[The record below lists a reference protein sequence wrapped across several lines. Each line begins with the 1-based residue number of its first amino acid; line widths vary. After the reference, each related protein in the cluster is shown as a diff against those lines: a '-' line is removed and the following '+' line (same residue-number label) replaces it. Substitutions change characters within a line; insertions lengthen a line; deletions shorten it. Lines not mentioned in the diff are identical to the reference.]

1 MTRIFLLLAAL
12 AGVWPTLRAQS
23 VLDDYVRMAL
33 EANPRVREKTSLEA
47 SSAAALEHA
56 ARLGGPKVN
65 FLTSYTLATGGRT
78 ADFPVGDMLNPVYAT
93 LNELTGTNNF
103 PQIEN
108 QSVPFLPNNFYDAR
122 FNVSQPVI
130 QPQLRVNRMIK
141 EEEVTLSSLQT
152 DQVRRDIIREVK
164 TAYYR
169 WLQARD
175 GIAIFDEGLALL
187 QENKRVTQSLLANG
201 QAIPSAVL
209 RIQAEIDKLTARRDQ
224 ALALQ
229 ANAAA
234 YVNLLLNRPA
244 NAPIEAMT
252 LESVPAIPTD
262 ASAGQREE
270 LLQIE
275 TGKRIQLLAGDL
287 AKKSLA
293 PTVGAFVDIGS
304 QEFAPEWGGYVFGG
318 VQLTVPIFDNSQAK
332 YKQAEYAA
340 QARASEASLEW
351 ARDAFDTEVLNEIE
365 QLRAD
370 VTIYR
375 NFESLVESTQRY
387 YTETEKRYK
396 AGLTGYIELI
406 DARTQVT
413 SAQFEQ
419 NNARYEAWVRH
430 ATIERLTAS
439 APLQ

>member
-12 AGVWPTLRAQS
+12 AGVWPPLRAQS

-65 FLTSYTLATGGRT
+65 FLTSYTLATGGRS
-78 ADFPVGDMLNPVYAT
+78 ADFPVGDMLNPVYAA
-93 LNELTGTNNF
+93 LNELTGTNQF

-108 QSVPFLPNNFYDAR
+108 QAVPFLPSNFYDAR

-141 EEEVTLSSLQT
+141 EEEVTRSTLQT

-209 RIQAEIDKLTARRDQ
+209 PPGSSVASPPKPVPQ
-224 ALALQ
+224 
-229 ANAAA
+229 
-234 YVNLLLNRPA
+234 RPVT
-244 NAPIEAMT
+244 PRPEPKP
-252 LESVPAIPTD
+252 EPRPEPTD
-262 ASAGQREE
+262 PRLISLYRAAVQDLDR
-270 LLQIE
+270 
-275 TGKRIQLLAGDL
+275 KR
-287 AKKSLA
+287 
-293 PTVGAFVDIGS
+293 
-304 QEFAPEWGGYVFGG
+304 
-318 VQLTVPIFDNSQAK
+318 
-332 YKQAEYAA
+332 
-340 QARASEASLEW
+340 
-351 ARDAFDTEVLNEIE
+351 
-365 QLRAD
+365 
-370 VTIYR
+370 
-375 NFESLVESTQRY
+375 
-387 YTETEKRYK
+387 
-396 AGLTGYIELI
+396 
-406 DARTQVT
+406 
-413 SAQFEQ
+413 
-419 NNARYEAWVRH
+419 
-430 ATIERLTAS
+430 
-439 APLQ
+439 

>member
-1 MTRIFLLLAAL
+1 MNQIFPLLAAL
-12 AGVWPTLRAQS
+12 AITLPLDAQS
-23 VLDDYVRMAL
+23 VLDTYIRMAL
-33 EANPRVREKTSLEA
+33 ETNPRVREKTSLEA
-47 SSAAALEHA
+47 SSAAALEYA
-56 ARLGGPKVN
+56 ARLGGPTVN
-65 FLTSYTLATGGRT
+65 FITTYTLATGGRS
-78 ADFPVGDMLNPVYAT
+78 ADFPVGDLLNPVYAA
-93 LNELTGTNNF
+93 LNEVTGTNQF

-108 QSVPFLPNNFYDAR
+108 QRVPFLPSNFYDAR
-122 FNVSQPVI
+122 LHIDQPVI

-141 EEEVTLSSLQT
+141 EEEVTISSLQT
-152 DQVRRDIIREVK
+152 DEVRRDILREVK
-164 TAYYR
+164 TAYFR
-169 WLQARD
+169 WLQARE

-187 QENKRVTQSLLANG
+187 KENKRVTQSLLANG
-201 QAIPSAVL
+201 QAIPSTVL

-234 YVNLLLNRPA
+234 YLNLLLNRPA
-244 NAPIEAMT
+244 NATIEAMT
-252 LESVPAIPTD
+252 LESVPSIPSD
-262 ASAGQREE
+262 ASAGRREE
-270 LLQIE
+270 LLRIE
-275 TGKRIQLLAGDL
+275 TGKRIQQLAGDL

-293 PTVGAFVDIGS
+293 PTVGAFIDIGS
-304 QEFAPEWGGYVFGG
+304 QEFAPDWGGYVFGG
-318 VQLTVPIFDNSQAK
+318 VRLMVPLFDNRQAK

-340 QARASEASLEW
+340 QTSASEASLEW
-351 ARDAFDTEVLNEIE
+351 AREAFDTEVLNEIE

-375 NFESLVESTQRY
+375 NFESLVASTQRY
-387 YTETEKRYK
+387 YEETEKRYK